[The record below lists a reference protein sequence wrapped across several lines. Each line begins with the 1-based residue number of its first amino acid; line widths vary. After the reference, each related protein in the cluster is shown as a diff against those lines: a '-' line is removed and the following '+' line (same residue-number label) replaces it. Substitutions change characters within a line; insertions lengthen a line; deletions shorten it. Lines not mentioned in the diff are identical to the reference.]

1 MTNPLAILQ
10 GNKLQLTELEQL
22 IMAESAQEEA
32 AYDPIP
38 TRIKIS
44 PGGVNVFATND
55 GDTFKVLKGIIAIS
69 QKARAYWPEKG
80 TGQPPMCASPDGSH
94 GIVAPDIT
102 DNLYRAA
109 ITAKEPHPAIRLLDA
124 DKPIPPHF
132 DCATCPLAQWGSI
145 HQGGAKG
152 KGQACKS
159 LRRLVL
165 FEDGK
170 AQPALFTLP
179 PTSIQ
184 NFDAYASALARN
196 RSAYWAVRT
205 KITLE
210 AQKSNNNEPYSTAA
224 FATEEPLGKDE
235 LHAMIEVRRQFDS
248 LVRGMPIDGDEYEVV
263 DSEAATPVAQGEPDN
278 LPPF

>member
-1 MTNPLAILQ
+1 MSNALAVLQ

-22 IMAESAQEEA
+22 IMAESAQEQA

-69 QKARAYWPEKG
+69 QKARAYWPDKG

-94 GIVAPDIT
+94 GIVAPEIT
-102 DNLYRAA
+102 DAMYRAA
-109 ITAKEPHPAIRLLDA
+109 ITAKVPHPAILLVDA

-132 DCATCPLAQWGSI
+132 DCVTCPLSQWNSA
-145 HQGGAKG
+145 HQGGRESKAV
-152 KGQACKS
+152 ACKA
-159 LRRLVL
+159 LRRLVVL
-165 FEDGK
+165 EDGK

-179 PTSIQ
+179 PTSTKG
-184 NFDAYASALARN
+184 FDSYASALARN

-210 AQKSNNNEPYSTAA
+210 AQKSNNGEPYSIAA
-224 FATEEPLGKDE
+224 FANEDALGKEE
-235 LHAMIEVRRQFDS
+235 LGAVIEVRRQFEE
-248 LVRGMPIDGDEYEVV
+248 LVRGIPIDGNEYDVV
-263 DSEAATPVAQGEPDN
+263 DGDVSTVDGGEDQT
-278 LPPF
+278 PPF

>member
-1 MTNPLAILQ
+1 MTNLLAILQ

-109 ITAKEPHPAIRLLDA
+109 ITTKEPHPAIRLLDA

-132 DCATCPLAQWGSI
+132 DCASRCGGSS
-145 HQGGAKG
+145 
-152 KGQACKS
+152 S
-159 LRRLVL
+159 LRMAKHNPPSSRCRPRPSKTLTPT
-165 FEDGK
+165 
-170 AQPALFTLP
+170 PAPSRATGRH
-179 PTSIQ
+179 IGQ
-184 NFDAYASALARN
+184 SAL
-196 RSAYWAVRT
+196 RS
-205 KITLE
+205 
-210 AQKSNNNEPYSTAA
+210 P
-224 FATEEPLGKDE
+224 
-235 LHAMIEVRRQFDS
+235 
-248 LVRGMPIDGDEYEVV
+248 
-263 DSEAATPVAQGEPDN
+263 
-278 LPPF
+278 